1 MFTGFHGNV
10 YDKMMMIMMTMIV
23 YDNYDNHDNCDDNN
37 HDNYGNYDS
46 EDNHDSLMIM
56 VINIIMIIMIILRTI
71 IIIIMIL
78 TRKIQTHRCGSKKDN
93 RLDFLYLRAPFVSQT
108 PLKSQ
113 QTKRSPVRGT
123 NHPSPV
129 KIVTSSLHWWKCW
142 MASSCF
148 TILLYTSNCLR

>member
-1 MFTGFHGNV
+1 MVINIIIII
-10 YDKMMMIMMTMIV
+10 MIIMIIMVIMTVRIIMIV
-23 YDNYDNHDNCDDNN
+23 
-37 HDNYGNYDS
+37 
-46 EDNHDSLMIM
+46 LMIM
-56 VINIIMIIMIILRTI
+56 VINIIIIIMIIMIILRI
-71 IIIIMIL
+71 MIIIIMIL
-78 TRKIQTHRCGSKKDN
+78 TRKTQTHGCGSKKDN

-108 PLKSQ
+108 PSKSQ

-123 NHPSPV
+123 NQPSPV

>member
-23 YDNYDNHDNCDDNN
+23 YDNYDNHDNCDDYN
-37 HDNYGNYDS
+37 HDNY
-46 EDNHDSLMIM
+46 DNHDSFDDY
-56 VINIIMIIMIILRTI
+56 VINIIIIIMIIMIILRI
-71 IIIIMIL
+71 MIIIIMIL

-108 PLKSQ
+108 PSKSQ

>member
-1 MFTGFHGNV
+1 MFTGFHGNI

-23 YDNYDNHDNCDDNN
+23 YDNYDNHDNCDDYN
-37 HDNYGNYDS
+37 HDNY
-46 EDNHDSLMIM
+46 DNHDSFDDY
-56 VINIIMIIMIILRTI
+56 VINIIIIIMIIMIILRI
-71 IIIIMIL
+71 MIIIIMIL

-108 PLKSQ
+108 PSKSQ

>member
-23 YDNYDNHDNCDDNN
+23 YDNYDNHDNCDDYN
-37 HDNYGNYDS
+37 HDNY
-46 EDNHDSLMIM
+46 DNHDSFDDY
-56 VINIIMIIMIILRTI
+56 VINIIIIIMIIMIILRIMIT
-71 IIIIMIL
+71 IIMIL

-108 PLKSQ
+108 PSKSQ

>member
-23 YDNYDNHDNCDDNN
+23 YDNCDNHDNCDDYN
-37 HDNYGNYDS
+37 HDNY
-46 EDNHDSLMIM
+46 DNHDSFDDY
-56 VINIIMIIMIILRTI
+56 VINIIIIIMIIMIILRI
-71 IIIIMIL
+71 MIIIIMIL
-78 TRKIQTHRCGSKKDN
+78 TSKIQTNRCGSKKDN

-108 PLKSQ
+108 PSKSQ

>member
-23 YDNYDNHDNCDDNN
+23 YDNCDNHDNCDDYN
-37 HDNYGNYDS
+37 HDNY
-46 EDNHDSLMIM
+46 DNHDSFDDY
-56 VINIIMIIMIILRTI
+56 VINIIIVIMIIMIILRI
-71 IIIIMIL
+71 MIIIIMIL
-78 TRKIQTHRCGSKKDN
+78 TSKIQTNRCGSKKDN

-108 PLKSQ
+108 PSKSQ

>member
-1 MFTGFHGNV
+1 MNV

-23 YDNYDNHDNCDDNN
+23 YDNYDNHDNCDDYN
-37 HDNYGNYDS
+37 HDNY
-46 EDNHDSLMIM
+46 DNHDSFDDY
-56 VINIIMIIMIILRTI
+56 VINIIIIIMIIMIILRI
-71 IIIIMIL
+71 MIIIIMIL

-108 PLKSQ
+108 PSKSQ

>member
-1 MFTGFHGNV
+1 
-10 YDKMMMIMMTMIV
+10 MIIMIIMIIVMIIIMIIMVIMPVRIIMIV
-23 YDNYDNHDNCDDNN
+23 
-37 HDNYGNYDS
+37 
-46 EDNHDSLMIM
+46 LMIM
-56 VINIIMIIMIILRTI
+56 VINIIIIIMIIMITLRIMIT
-71 IIIIMIL
+71 IIMIL
-78 TRKIQTHRCGSKKDN
+78 TRKTQTNRCGSKKDN

>member
-23 YDNYDNHDNCDDNN
+23 YDNYDNHDNCDDYN
-37 HDNYGNYDS
+37 HDNY
-46 EDNHDSLMIM
+46 DNHDSFDDY
-56 VINIIMIIMIILRTI
+56 VINIIMIIMIIMIILRI
-71 IIIIMIL
+71 MIIIIMIL

-93 RLDFLYLRAPFVSQT
+93 RLDFLYLRVPFVSQT
-108 PLKSQ
+108 PSKSQ

>member
-23 YDNYDNHDNCDDNN
+23 YDNCDNHDNCDDYN
-37 HDNYGNYDS
+37 HDNY
-46 EDNHDSLMIM
+46 DNHDSFDDY
-56 VINIIMIIMIILRTI
+56 VINIIIIIMIIMIILRI
-71 IIIIMIL
+71 MIIIIMIL

-108 PLKSQ
+108 PSKSQ

>member
-23 YDNYDNHDNCDDNN
+23 YDNYDNHDNCDDYN
-37 HDNYGNYDS
+37 HDNY
-46 EDNHDSLMIM
+46 DNHDSFDDY
-56 VINIIMIIMIILRTI
+56 VINIIIIIMIIMIILRI
-71 IIIIMIL
+71 MIIIIMIL
-78 TRKIQTHRCGSKKDN
+78 TRKTQTNRCGSKKDN

-108 PLKSQ
+108 PSKSQ

>member
-1 MFTGFHGNV
+1 
-10 YDKMMMIMMTMIV
+10 
-23 YDNYDNHDNCDDNN
+23 
-37 HDNYGNYDS
+37 
-46 EDNHDSLMIM
+46 
-56 VINIIMIIMIILRTI
+56 
-71 IIIIMIL
+71 MIL
-78 TRKIQTHRCGSKKDN
+78 TSKIQTNRCGSKKDN
-93 RLDFLYLRAPFVSQT
+93 RLDFLYLRAPFVSQK
-108 PLKSQ
+108 PSKSQ

>member
-10 YDKMMMIMMTMIV
+10 YDKMMMIMITMIIMIIMIIV
-23 YDNYDNHDNCDDNN
+23 MIIIMIIIIIMVI
-37 HDNYGNYDS
+37 
-46 EDNHDSLMIM
+46 LMIM
-56 VINIIMIIMIILRTI
+56 VINIIIIIMIIMIILRI
-71 IIIIMIL
+71 MIIIIMIL

-108 PLKSQ
+108 PSKSQ

>member
-1 MFTGFHGNV
+1 
-10 YDKMMMIMMTMIV
+10 MIIMIIMIIVAIIIIIIMVIMTVRIIMIV
-23 YDNYDNHDNCDDNN
+23 
-37 HDNYGNYDS
+37 
-46 EDNHDSLMIM
+46 LMIM
-56 VINIIMIIMIILRTI
+56 VINIIIIIMIIMIILRI
-71 IIIIMIL
+71 MIIIIMIL
-78 TRKIQTHRCGSKKDN
+78 TSKIQTNRCGSKKDN

-108 PLKSQ
+108 PSKSQ